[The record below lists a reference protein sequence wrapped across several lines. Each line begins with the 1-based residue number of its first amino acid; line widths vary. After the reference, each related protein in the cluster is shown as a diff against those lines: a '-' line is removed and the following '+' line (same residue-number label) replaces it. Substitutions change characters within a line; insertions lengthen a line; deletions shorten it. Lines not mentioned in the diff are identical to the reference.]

1 MNPEQKIEYLRKEIH
16 LHNHKYYVL
25 NNPSISDF
33 EFDSLYNELLILEE
47 QFPEFDDINS
57 PTKRVGS
64 DILSNFNTF
73 PHSKP
78 MLSLGN
84 TYSDE

>member
-1 MNPEQKIEYLRKEIH
+1 MNPEQKIEYLRREID

-47 QFPEFDDINS
+47 QFPEYDDINS
-57 PTKRVGS
+57 PTKRVR
-64 DILSNFNTF
+64 
-73 PHSKP
+73 K
-78 MLSLGN
+78 
-84 TYSDE
+84 